1 MKIAITCRDFSS
13 YDRRAL
19 HMLEQAGLE
28 IADYSDRG
36 YGIAASPAKIAEDVG
51 DAELLLLGL
60 EPCNEEVLQ
69 QCPRLKMVSR
79 RGVGYDNVDLEAC
92 RRRGITVTRALGGV
106 EGAVAEHVLAYI
118 LYFARR
124 IDRQDVDMQQH
135 VWNRILMP
143 GAKNRTLG
151 LIGFGGIGKE
161 VAKRAVPFGM
171 NVLYHCRH
179 PKAEWDAEYGVT
191 YRPLDALLQESDYVA
206 LCLPLT
212 EETQSMCDKAFFAK
226 MKPGSYLINIARG
239 GIVSDEALKE
249 AVLSGHLAGAA
260 VDAFR
265 KEPCTDSPLF
275 GVPGIVLTPH
285 TAHYTQENF
294 GELNILAVQNIL
306 DYLNGCLKESVRLA

>member
-19 HMLEQAGLE
+19 RMLEEAGLE
-28 IADYSDRG
+28 IADHSG
-36 YGIAASPAKIAEDVG
+36 EGFGSAASPEWVAEAVG

-60 EPCNEEVLQ
+60 EPCSKDVLRH
-69 QCPRLKMVSR
+69 CPNLKLVSR
-79 RGVGYDNVDLEAC
+79 RGVGYDNVDLDAC
-92 RRRGITVTRALGGV
+92 RRRGIAVVRALGGV

-124 IDRQDVDMQQH
+124 IDRQDSDLQQQI
-135 VWNRILMP
+135 WNRILMP

-161 VAKRAVPFGM
+161 VAKRALPFGM
-171 NVLYHCRH
+171 KVLYTCRH
-179 PKAEWDAEYGVT
+179 PKEEWEESYGVS
-191 YRPLDALLQESDYVA
+191 YRDMDTLLSESDYVA

-212 EETQSMCDKAFFAK
+212 AETEGMCDEHFFSK

-239 GIVSDEALKE
+239 GIVVDEALRQ

-265 KEPCTDSPLF
+265 KEPCTDSPLA

-285 TAHYTQENF
+285 TAPYTQENF
-294 GELNILAVQNIL
+294 GELNVMAVQNVL
-306 DYLNGCLKESVRLA
+306 DFISGKLDDKYRLT

>member
-19 HMLEQAGLE
+19 QLLEQAGLE
-28 IADYSDRG
+28 ICDHS
-36 YGIAASPAKIAEDVG
+36 AKGFGSATPPQAVAEAVG

-60 EPCNEEVLQ
+60 EPCGEEVICR
-69 QCPRLKMVSR
+69 CPNLKLIHR

-92 RRRGITVTRALGGV
+92 RRRGITVARALGGV
-106 EGAVAEHVLAYI
+106 EGAVAEHIMAYI
-118 LYFARR
+118 LYFSRR
-124 IDRQDVDMQQH
+124 IDRQNEDMQQH
-135 VWNRILMP
+135 IWNRILMP

-179 PKAEWDAEYGVT
+179 PKAEWDAAYGVSF
-191 YRPLDALLQESDYVA
+191 RELDELLAESDYVA

-212 EETQSMCDKAFFAK
+212 AETEGMCDRAFFAK
-226 MKPGSYLINIARG
+226 MKPGSFFLNIARG
-239 GIVSDEALKE
+239 GIVIDETLKA

-265 KEPCTDSPLF
+265 KEPCTDSPLA
-275 GVPGIVLTPH
+275 GVPNIVLTPH
-285 TAHYTQENF
+285 TAPYTQENF
-294 GELNILAVQNIL
+294 GELNLL
-306 DYLNGCLKESVRLA
+306 SVRNVLAFLEGRLEDKYRLV